1 MKNEKPLGHKSYGS
15 IPHLPHSRAGEK
27 DFMANSGQVLIAT
40 QKARDKNDIIIVQ
53 EKLDGSNCAVAKIG
67 GDVVALG
74 RAGFRAETSPYEQ
87 HRLFAWWV
95 ETQRE
100 RFSALLDEG
109 ERIVGEW
116 MAQAHGTHYNLT
128 SEPFIV
134 FDLMRGHE
142 RTPYKEFL
150 NRVAGSLL
158 PIPREI
164 HFGDPISV
172 EDVLSR
178 LEPSGHGA
186 VELTEGAV
194 WRVER
199 LIPTGKKG
207 EKKHIVDYLVKY
219 VRPEKVDGCLLPEKT
234 GGEAVWN
241 WYPKQGDGWE
251 VSRYYKQQIAV

>member
-15 IPHLPHSRAGEK
+15 IPHLPNSRAGEK
-27 DFMANSGQVLIAT
+27 DFQANSGQVLIAT
-40 QKARDKNDIIIVQ
+40 EKARDKNDIIIVQ
-53 EKLDGSNCAVAKIG
+53 EKVDGSNCAVAKIG
-67 GDVVALG
+67 GDIVALG

-100 RFSALLDEG
+100 RFNTLLQEG
-109 ERIVGEW
+109 ERVVGEW
-116 MAQAHGTHYNLT
+116 MAQAHGTRYQLQE
-128 SEPFIV
+128 EPFIV

-142 RTPYKEFL
+142 RTCYKEFL

-158 PIPREI
+158 PIPNEL
-164 HFGDPISV
+164 HFGEPISV
-172 EDVLSR
+172 DAVLELLGER
-178 LEPSGHGA
+178 GHHGA
-186 VELTEGAV
+186 DKAEGAV

-199 LIPTGKKG
+199 MIPTGKKG
-207 EKKHIVDYLVKY
+207 EKKQVVDYLVKY

-241 WYPKQGDGWE
+241 WYPKPSDGWE